1 MTRFHRL
8 CGGLAIA
15 MLAVPGAARA
25 EEIATAAVRVEAQFF
40 ARTSL
45 QVSNDL
51 LQFDVVP
58 SGDRATATAS
68 VSFLARAR
76 TASGADIVLTV
87 EPLRSVEGPGGAAD
101 GGTALSFAGD
111 GHGLLSGELST
122 AVPALV
128 GRWQGSGVREGRVV
142 FTLRADAMGNYR
154 VPVRFVL
161 SAP

>member
-1 MTRFHRL
+1 
-8 CGGLAIA
+8 
-15 MLAVPGAARA
+15 MLVVPGAARA

-87 EPLRSVEGPGGAAD
+87 EPLRSVEGPGGADA
-101 GGTALSFAGD
+101 GTALSFAGD

-142 FTLRADAMGNYR
+142 FTLRADAMGNYS